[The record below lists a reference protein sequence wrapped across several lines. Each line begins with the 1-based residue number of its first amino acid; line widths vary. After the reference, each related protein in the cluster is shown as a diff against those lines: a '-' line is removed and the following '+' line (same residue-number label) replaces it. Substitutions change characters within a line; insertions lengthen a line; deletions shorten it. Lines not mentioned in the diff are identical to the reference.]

1 MRARTSIWL
10 SAVIGAWL
18 VLAVVW
24 AVNVY
29 GQRARGDKEEK
40 AAETQWE
47 YLIVSGGRNNLSS
60 AGNEQYPTMRKQTDF
75 PGEAFTIERNLDKL
89 GTKGWELVAVY
100 GPPTEPVYYLKRK
113 RSGE

>member
-1 MRARTSIWL
+1 MRARISLWS

-40 AAETQWE
+40 AAEIQWE
-47 YLIVSGGRNNLSS
+47 YLIVSGGRVNLSS